1 MSNTSI
7 QLKKSGITGNTPVDL
22 NYGELALNY
31 ADGKLYYK
39 DYYNIIKFISNQDT
53 FATVNI
59 NSVPVMATSTTDILS
74 IVPQEGIKITV
85 DAIDKIAYL
94 KVDEF
99 VRKTG
104 DGMTGDLI
112 LDTSTVHA
120 NNIVVNHVLYSGLA
134 TEAAT
139 PLPNL
144 IAQFT
149 SNSSSY
155 VQVNAQN
162 IDPEGS
168 ADYVVTADVGNDTDF
183 YIDMGINNSL
193 FDNSDSTAEYPLDGY
208 LIVQGSTIGQAGG
221 NLVIGT
227 SGATTGLNTKIVSG
241 GLDTE
246 NIVAEFGENGVQV
259 YNDLNVDG
267 SITGPTINNTIA
279 LAQAAFDKA
288 NTGGASNASFD
299 QANAAF
305 DQANSAY
312 TLAQNAYNYANTIS
326 QVVRTSNTLVIS
338 ETTGLVDK
346 FNISEFAGAKYQIQ
360 TSSFLGYENFDL
372 SVIADSTTTKFNVF
386 NSFYT
391 SETLGE
397 ITASNDGTYAYIYY
411 TPVTPPTNLV
421 FVRDSF
427 AIMSIPFPT
436 PLDLMEGSTTVDL
449 LDGGTAFDLMSTY

>member
-59 NSVPVMATSTTDILS
+59 NSVPVIATSTSDILS
-74 IVPQEGIKITV
+74 IVPQSGIKIDV
-85 DAIDKIAYL
+85 NAIDKIAYL
-94 KVDEF
+94 TVDEF

-112 LDTSTVHA
+112 LETSDVHA
-120 NNIVVNHVLYSGLA
+120 NNVIVNNTLYSGLA

-168 ADYVVTADVGNDTDF
+168 ADFVVTADVGTDTDF

-193 FDNSDSTAEYPLDGY
+193 FDNSESTAEYPLDGY
-208 LIVQGSTIGQAGG
+208 LIVQGSTIGQEGG

-241 GLDTE
+241 GLDTV

-267 SITGPTINNTIA
+267 TITGPTIDGIIS
-279 LAQAAFDKA
+279 LAQSAFDQA
-288 NTGGASNASFD
+288 NTGGA
-299 QANAAF
+299 ANAAF
-305 DQANSAY
+305 DKANSAY

-326 QVVRTSNTLVIS
+326 QVTRTSNNIVIS
-338 ETTGLVDK
+338 ETIGLVDK
-346 FNISEFAGAKYQIQ
+346 FNINEFGGAKYQIQ
-360 TSSFLGYENFDL
+360 VGSFLGYENFDL
-372 SVIADSTTTKFNVF
+372 SVIVDADTTKFNVF

-391 SETLGE
+391 SETIGT
-397 ITASNDGTYAYIYY
+397 ISAANDGTYAYIYY
-411 TPVTPPTNLV
+411 TPVSPPTNLV

-427 AIMSIPFPT
+427 VTMSLPFPT
-436 PLDLMEGSTTVDL
+436 PLDLMSGSVTVDL
-449 LDGGTAFDLMSTY
+449 LDGGATFDLTSTY